1 MPGYLY
7 DVLRAKHGSYGAGA
21 QFSSIDGIARF
32 YTYRDPNPP
41 EMTLDVFDA
50 AADSIFQDVNS
61 TTLTQNDNAAI
72 TTAVI
77 GTIGD
82 LDGSALSAKNAGWVA
97 LNRYLYGES
106 AQCRERWRQEVLKTS
121 LEDFVDYAQRLK
133 AWREPSVAIVSSQ
146 STLNEM
152 ARNLTMIEVH

>member
-1 MPGYLY
+1 
-7 DVLRAKHGSYGAGA
+7 
-21 QFSSIDGIARF
+21 
-32 YTYRDPNPP
+32 
-41 EMTLDVFDA
+41 MTLDVFDA

-97 LNRYLYGES
+97 LSRYLYGES